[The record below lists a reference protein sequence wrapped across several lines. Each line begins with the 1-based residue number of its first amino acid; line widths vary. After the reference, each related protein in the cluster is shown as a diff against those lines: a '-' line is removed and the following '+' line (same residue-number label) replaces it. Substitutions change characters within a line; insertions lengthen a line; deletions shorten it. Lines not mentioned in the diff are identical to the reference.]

1 MKTVNLHA
9 AKTHL
14 SRLVDEAA
22 NGEEIVIAKAGRPMV
37 RLVPV
42 TRPLKR
48 PGFGAGKGNAWI
60 SDDFDAPLPDDL
72 LKAFGAK

>member
-9 AKTHL
+9 AKTNL

-22 NGEEIVIAKAGRPMV
+22 AGEEIVIAKAGKPMV

-42 TRPLKR
+42 ARKERL
-48 PGFGAGKGNAWI
+48 GFGRDKGKLTLRG
-60 SDDFDAPLPDDL
+60 DFDEPLDASL
-72 LKAFGAK
+72 LHAFGVKS

>member
-9 AKTHL
+9 AKTQL

-22 NGEEIVIAKAGRPMV
+22 AGEEIVIAKAGPPMV

-42 TRPLKR
+42 STRVER
-48 PGFGAGKGNAWI
+48 
-60 SDDFDAPLPDDL
+60 L
-72 LKAFGAK
+72 LAEQVVVSGSSGPPAS